1 MQIQEDVTYGSKTP
15 NNKRTIITVVIAL
28 LLIGLVGW
36 ASYAFITARGEA
48 ALTGA
53 VVKNPEGQDGTDDNQ
68 ENMLN
73 EREGQTTADLNAS
86 TSKESLIGVSGA
98 LSMASYKIPLLDKD
112 IQIFAEQI
120 ALENPQ
126 VDLQYTINDRMM
138 LKGFTGDL
146 IWSGSQIFL
155 KGEVRETSS
164 QGLNINWKNTKDITI
179 RIGDGTMLIDK
190 VSLAALQGIA
200 SGELMFNAKMK
211 LSLDNEEITIKGYEG
226 NLESTVVANKNT
238 LQLSGKVQS
247 FTSAT
252 NSFTVDVS

>member
-1 MQIQEDVTYGSKTP
+1 MQTQEDISYGSKSP
-15 NNKRTIITVVIAL
+15 DNKRTIITIVVAL
-28 LLIGLVGW
+28 LLILLVGW
-36 ASYAFITARGEA
+36 ASYAFITARGQA
-48 ALTGA
+48 ALTGE
-53 VVKNPEGQDGTDDNQ
+53 VVRNNGEGQEKASDNK
-68 ENMLN
+68 ESTLG
-73 EREGQTTADLNAS
+73 ELDAQTAS
-86 TSKESLIGVSGA
+86 TGNISKESLIGVSGS

-112 IQIFAEQI
+112 IQILAEQI
-120 ALENPQ
+120 SLENPQ

-190 VSLAALQGIA
+190 VRLAELQGIA

-211 LSLDNEEITIKGYEG
+211 LSLENEEVTIKGYEG
-226 NLESTVVANKNT
+226 NLESKVAANKNT